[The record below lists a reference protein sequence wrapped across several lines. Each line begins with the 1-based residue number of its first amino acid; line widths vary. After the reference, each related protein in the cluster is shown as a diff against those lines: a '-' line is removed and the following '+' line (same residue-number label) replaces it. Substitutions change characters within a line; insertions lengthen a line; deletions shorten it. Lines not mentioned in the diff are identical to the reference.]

1 MDGSLR
7 LPPLARLLALNTELA
22 EMSTELMHLPVASV
36 RISEL
41 QERMDRNCRSSLT
54 TCWLNYGLEF
64 EAYDEDLEGDWEDG
78 LANPD

>member
-22 EMSTELMHLPVASV
+22 EMSTELKHLPVASV

-41 QERMDRNCRSSLT
+41 QDRMDRNCRSSLT

-78 LANPD
+78 LANAD